1 VLARFGRI
9 VFRLLP
15 GLRIVAG
22 LPLKLIVGLG
32 NPGSEY
38 ARTRHNAGWWFVD
51 ELAAQAN
58 SAWRHD
64 ARQHTQLARIRLA
77 DAELWLLKPTAFMN
91 RSGAPVASVANF
103 YRIPPGEILVV
114 HDDIDLPPG
123 IARLKQGGGH
133 GGHNGLRDVM
143 ATIGADFW
151 RLRLGVGH
159 PGSKDLVLDAV
170 LDRPTQAEQQAIGE
184 AMARALQI
192 MPELLR
198 SGAQKAMLSLHSR
211 NAGESESEDS

>member
-1 VLARFGRI
+1 M
-9 VFRLLP
+9 
-15 GLRIVAG
+15 AG

-32 NPGSEY
+32 NPGREY

-51 ELAAQAN
+51 ELATR
-58 SAWRHD
+58 SHGSWRSE
-64 ARQHTQLARIRLA
+64 ARQHTALARVDIA
-77 DAELWLLKPTAFMN
+77 GTELWLLKPMAFMN
-91 RSGAPVASVANF
+91 LSGVPVAAVANF
-103 YRIPPGEILVV
+103 YRIEPGEILLV

-133 GGHNGLRDVM
+133 GGHNGLRDVI
-143 ATIGADFW
+143 AHIGADFW

-170 LDRPTQAEQQAIGE
+170 LDRPTQAEQQAIDE
-184 AMARALQI
+184 AVSRALEI
-192 MPELLR
+192 VPELLR

-211 NAGESESEDS
+211 NAGDSDSDGS